1 MEIET
6 IKWALELSNQ
16 EDIRLDQI
24 QREYNI
30 RVLGCQRG
38 GGDEKMQKNRYYMV
52 VEGDLLEI
60 GLVSRK
66 VKSVLGKDARL
77 TELE

>member
-1 MEIET
+1 
-6 IKWALELSNQ
+6 
-16 EDIRLDQI
+16 
-24 QREYNI
+24 
-30 RVLGCQRG
+30 
-38 GGDEKMQKNRYYMV
+38 MV

>member
-30 RVLGCQRG
+30 RVLGC
-38 GGDEKMQKNRYYMV
+38 
-52 VEGDLLEI
+52 
-60 GLVSRK
+60 
-66 VKSVLGKDARL
+66 
-77 TELE
+77 